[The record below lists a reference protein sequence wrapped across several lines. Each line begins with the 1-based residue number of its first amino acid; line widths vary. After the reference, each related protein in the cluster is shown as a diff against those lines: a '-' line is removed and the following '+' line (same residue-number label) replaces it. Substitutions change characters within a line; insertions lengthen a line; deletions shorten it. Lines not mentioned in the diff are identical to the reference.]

1 MNRQQEQNI
10 IRETFESPFDK
21 SGFTGFI
28 KTFLTELLTLPLP
41 TREIISSGCSWGH
54 PFRFKILSNKLT

>member
-10 IRETFESPFDK
+10 IRETFESSFYK
-21 SGFTGFI
+21 SRFTGLI

-41 TREIISSGCSWGH
+41 TREITSLECSWER
-54 PFRFKILSNKLT
+54 PFDLKFYQTN